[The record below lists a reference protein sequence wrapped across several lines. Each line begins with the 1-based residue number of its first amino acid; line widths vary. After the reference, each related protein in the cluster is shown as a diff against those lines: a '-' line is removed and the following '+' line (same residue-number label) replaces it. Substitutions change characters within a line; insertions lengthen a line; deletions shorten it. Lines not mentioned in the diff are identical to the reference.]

1 MGIFDETVE
10 VARRTMVLFF
20 LIDASGSMSGDKM
33 GTVNNTM
40 EGVVRELE
48 DISNDN
54 ADAELED
61 NVLTV
66 CLKNGGRDL
75 LESQNIGKEI
85 IAGVYEMFG
94 VDLDDVSFLEVEAFD
109 MEQAVRKAVEEKA
122 AQKAKEEAEKEQYV
136 PHIQLGDLPLYADT
150 RKQIFGRPIKD
161 LPKPVKEVMPEDGFI
176 TVWGDV
182 LKTDVRDTK
191 RGDSRIFTFDITDY
205 TSSISVKLFDKNS
218 VILIPLYL

>member
-1 MGIFDETVE
+1 MNKLYDYFSPYINDNDLAVIGSGEITKFAVSRSNRSLEVGIMLDRIVDYSVVVRVQKSLEKNLQLKTAVLNIKYPSSLFSVETVG
-10 VARRTMVLFF
+10 AVLSRIGCLNPVVNGFF
-20 LIDASGSMSGDKM
+20 
-33 GTVNNTM
+33 
-40 EGVVRELE
+40 
-48 DISNDN
+48 DN

-122 AQKAKEEAEKEQYV
+122 EKKEA
-136 PHIQLGDLPLYADT
+136 
-150 RKQIFGRPIKD
+150 
-161 LPKPVKEVMPEDGFI
+161 
-176 TVWGDV
+176 
-182 LKTDVRDTK
+182 
-191 RGDSRIFTFDITDY
+191 
-205 TSSISVKLFDKNS
+205 SVKKENNAKKE
-218 VILIPLYL
+218 PAKTK